1 MFLAVRNFDM
11 ITPADDGVCDVK
23 LPDREY
29 FHQFDIKMNSFY
41 QHPRKYGGMRKM
53 LKNRHK

>member
-1 MFLAVRNFDM
+1 M
-11 ITPADDGVCDVK
+11 ITPADDDVCDVK

-29 FHQFDIKMNSFY
+29 FHQFDVKMNSFH